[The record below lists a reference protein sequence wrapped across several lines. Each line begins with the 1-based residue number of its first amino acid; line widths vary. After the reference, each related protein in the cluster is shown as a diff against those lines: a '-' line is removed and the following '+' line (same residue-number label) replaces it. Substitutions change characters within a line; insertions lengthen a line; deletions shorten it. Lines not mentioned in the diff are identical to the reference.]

1 MSETLRLYPTVPFNS
16 RRATKDTTL
25 PVGGGPD
32 QKSPVYVPKGWEV
45 NYGKLHFH
53 YTWVGLDPRHC
64 LDTGISPGSD
74 MFSRG
79 LSKLLWRPWHSLSL
93 TVLSRSDLLTSS
105 AVHLTHRRKDLWGED
120 AEEFKPDRWYGRKAG
135 WEFLPFNGGPRICL
149 GQQHALTTAGFTIVR
164 MLQRFDKLENMETEP
179 IAKHQYTVTTSPFR
193 VLLRLHQ
200 AS

>member
-1 MSETLRLYPTVPFNS
+1 VFYLLVRHPEVFKKLRAEILDQFGPYESPREITFSSLKNCYYLQHVMSETLRLYPTVPFNS

-45 NYGKLHFH
+45 NY
-53 YTWVGLDPRHC
+53 
-64 LDTGISPGSD
+64 
-74 MFSRG
+74 
-79 LSKLLWRPWHSLSL
+79 
-93 TVLSRSDLLTSS
+93 

-120 AEEFKPDRWYGRKAG
+120 AEDFKPDRWYGRKAG

-164 MLQRFDKLENMETEP
+164 LLQRFDKLENMETEP

-200 AS
+200 SS